1 MPTTID
7 AKLKAAESG
16 MGTTLQLLAIGVF
29 LTIWGPFFSAGI
41 SFLAFILSLA
51 ASLSSG
57 QGCFGGGTSIG
68 EDWSE
73 AKRSHLKSSCCCDAP
88 RMSSVSQLFAWTAM
102 FAILNCIGS
111 SVQAAFLIGCS
122 DNESDY
128 WYYYDEP
135 YYNYDDDF
143 YRKDACQGYRY
154 DFDFII
160 GVKPQNPTSS
170 ATPFSYCTEY
180 YVSEEL
186 GKKIVNQWME
196 EQELLESEE
205 VNIYCEHFP
214 TSWTVPAASY
224 ADLLEGQTDLETC
237 VDLEF
242 MDLFLMSSLDSCD
255 ENEESDE
262 ECSLTDE
269 LIQKCTVEA
278 VGAEGNC
285 NECKAMTVSGV
296 TGCYCHCDQ
305 DDSGATVETQ
315 EKIFS
320 LTESDIMV
328 IAQFKKYYYEDSSIY
343 NYNYDYKSRPDGC
356 WVGEISNIFG
366 ICSAVNAFISF
377 LLACFALRKRSQWLQ
392 LIFTIKRSEEGGGG
406 VQMMNMTQTAPTP
419 HSDNFGGGG
428 AVHPMNSAFQQPQG
442 GGAVHPMNSA
452 FQQPQGGRA
461 MFMQLPN
468 GQIGQVMNVGFAA
481 PAQTLRQTVLHPP
494 PTIVATAVVA
504 EMEKRVEM

>member
-1 MPTTID
+1 MPTLD

-16 MGTTLQLLAIGVF
+16 MGMTLQLLAIGVF
-29 LTIWGPFFSAGI
+29 LTIWGPFFSAGS

-51 ASLSSG
+51 ASFSSG
-57 QGCFGGGTSIG
+57 QGCFGGGTSTG

-73 AKRSHLKSSCCCDAP
+73 PKRLHLKSSCCCHTP

-102 FAILNCIGS
+102 FAILNCIGA

-135 YYNYDDDF
+135 YHIYDDDF
-143 YRKDACQGYRY
+143 YHKDACQGYRY
-154 DFDFII
+154 DFDLII
-160 GVKPQNPTSS
+160 GIKPQNPPSS
-170 ATPFSYCTEY
+170 AMPFSYCTEY

-186 GKKIVNQWME
+186 GKIIVNEWID
-196 EQELLESEE
+196 EQELLESED
-205 VNIYCEHFP
+205 VNMYCEHFP
-214 TSWTVPAASY
+214 ASWTVPAASY
-224 ADLLEGQTDLETC
+224 ADLLEGQTAQDETC
-237 VDLEF
+237 VDREF

-255 ENEESDE
+255 ENEESNE

-269 LIQKCTVEA
+269 LIQNCTVEA

-305 DDSGATVETQ
+305 DDSGETVATQ
-315 EKIFS
+315 EKVFS

-328 IAQFKKYYYEDSSIY
+328 IAQFVHYDYEDSLSY
-343 NYNYDYKSRPDGC
+343 HSHYENKSRPDGC
-356 WVGEISNIFG
+356 WVGEVSNIFG
-366 ICSAVNAFISF
+366 ICSAVNAFFSF
-377 LLACFALRKRSQWLQ
+377 LLACFALRKRSQWLH
-392 LIFTIKRSEEGGGG
+392 LIFAIKRSEEGGGG
-406 VQMMNMTQTAPTP
+406 VQMMNMAPTAPTP

-428 AVHPMNSAFQQPQG
+428 AVHPINSAFQQPQG
-442 GGAVHPMNSA
+442 GGA
-452 FQQPQGGRA
+452 

-468 GQIGQVMNVGFAA
+468 GQMGQIMMMPPASGFAA
-481 PAQTLRQTVLHPP
+481 PAHTLRQTVLHPP
-494 PTIVATAVVA
+494 PTLVATAVVA
-504 EMEKRVEM
+504 ETDKRVEM

>member
-16 MGTTLQLLAIGVF
+16 MGMTLQLLAIGVF

-102 FAILNCIGS
+102 FASLNCIGS

-122 DNESDY
+122 DNKSDY

-135 YYNYDDDF
+135 YYNYDDDL
-143 YRKDACQGYRY
+143 YRKDACQGYMY

-180 YVSEEL
+180 YISEEL

-196 EQELLESEE
+196 EQELLESED

-224 ADLLEGQTDLETC
+224 ADLLEGQTNLETC

-305 DDSGATVETQ
+305 DDSGETVETQ

-328 IAQFKKYYYEDSSIY
+328 IAQLKIYYYEDSSI
-343 NYNYDYKSRPDGC
+343 YNYDYKSRPDGC

-442 GGAVHPMNSA
+442 GGA
-452 FQQPQGGRA
+452 

-468 GQIGQVMNVGFAA
+468 GQIGQVMMMPPTSGFAA

-504 EMEKRVEM
+504 ETEKRVEM